1 MAVVTIVAAAAAVP
15 GAAVG
20 AVHDAVGIAP
30 RRAIRSGGG
39 GGGRAVGMAAACGLG
54 LGGLVE
60 LLEHQREKELRGGE
74 LVLEH
79 VVERRVGLQP
89 YAIETEGC
97 SRMWLSAESACST
110 ASTASTASTNKMCL
124 LRRYLLWLP

>member
-1 MAVVTIVAAAAAVP
+1 MAVVTIAAAAVP
-15 GAAVG
+15 VAAVG
-20 AVHDAVGIAP
+20 ANDAVSIAP